1 MKGAAAFTVDDREAA
16 AFLRWEILSFIKVY
30 GMDRMANIVD
40 SEAMA
45 VENKKSYIF
54 GNQAEKCIHI
64 KMRGNRGRTPNE

>member
-1 MKGAAAFTVDDREAA
+1 MDDREAA

-40 SEAMA
+40 FEAMA

-64 KMRGNRGRTPNE
+64 K

>member
-1 MKGAAAFTVDDREAA
+1 MDDREAA
-16 AFLRWEILSFIKVY
+16 AFLRWVILPFIKVY

-40 SEAMA
+40 FEAMA

-64 KMRGNRGRTPNE
+64 KMRGNRGQTPNE